1 MDPITV
7 FTLLAT
13 FFMQIWGGDEGCRGR
28 AIGVAMDLWK
38 KATQCL
44 LKNGLPFSQATLVA
58 GIPIISILHINSVR
72 LLGPRPAHICQAIG

>member
-7 FTLLAT
+7 FTLLVT
-13 FFMQIWGGDEGCRGR
+13 FFMQLWGGDEGCRGK
-28 AIGVAMDLWK
+28 ATGVVMDLWK

-58 GIPIISILHINSVR
+58 GIPINAILQINSVC
-72 LLGPRPAHICQAIG
+72 LLGPRPAHITQAIG